1 MAAQIRRLG
10 LIDLQI
16 TTFEELAAGNNP
28 SGTINLT
35 MILRTAGDAANDT
48 RLYTDLLA
56 KVKFD
61 TQTVASIQVD
71 GENLTLRAVQSGG
84 FTTATRCPLDD
95 ARLIRV
101 LQISSK

>member
-1 MAAQIRRLG
+1 M
-10 LIDLQI
+10 
-16 TTFEELAAGNNP
+16 
-28 SGTINLT
+28 
-35 MILRTAGDAANDT
+35 
-48 RLYTDLLA
+48 
-56 KVKFD
+56 KFD